1 MSTDHVPSERVRSIL
16 DELIRNRQQLERD
29 RSDAGLLEAN
39 RLGIVYWQLQL
50 SRSLAAELEAPGAA
64 A

>member
-1 MSTDHVPSERVRSIL
+1 MTDHVSSERVRSIL

-29 RSDAGLLEAN
+29 GSDAGLLEAN

-50 SRSLAAELEAPGAA
+50 SRALAAELEAPEAA